1 MTSKEALE
9 KVKDKEFLFIDVESE
24 EWKAILKDLEI
35 LAILKQHYR
44 FNQNINE
51 DLLVLK
57 KPISYED
64 SEKIREWLESD
75 DNG

>member
-1 MTSKEALE
+1 MTS
-9 KVKDKEFLFIDVESE
+9 KDKEFLFIDVESE